1 MRIEILSRSTQA
13 GFDNQHLVEHHV
25 GQRLDRFSDDIAGLR
40 VSVVDLNGPKGG
52 VDRDVRVEATLVDGG
67 ALRVHARAALIP
79 AAVDRAMRRLSR
91 LLPHSA
97 RAKPR
102 KGAVS
107 RCTSSTRAMIRPAD
121 FSSRSSFAMVRDN
134 SGSSSS
140 SQVSATRPI
149 SSTAPSRGCARS
161 GCS

>member
-91 LLPHSA
+91 LLAERSA
-97 RAKPR
+97 RRVAQRRARQAAKPLFDLDD
-102 KGAVS
+102 GLQPV
-107 RCTSSTRAMIRPAD
+107 
-121 FSSRSSFAMVRDN
+121 
-134 SGSSSS
+134 
-140 SQVSATRPI
+140 
-149 SSTAPSRGCARS
+149 
-161 GCS
+161 